1 MNVVEIVD
9 DVQDVVD
16 AVVEDGLV
24 REKVDLDD
32 CGCKRNIRFDVALD
46 VRDVVDVLEVDN
58 VEHDVFEERGML
70 CGTVVDIEDLEDNAE
85 VVNVAQHV
93 EDEVDNDVQDEIVAA
108 KLVENESQDRDV
120 KS

>member
-24 REKVDLDD
+24 REKADLDE
-32 CGCKRNIRFDVALD
+32 CGCRRNTRFDVELD
-46 VRDVVDVLEVDN
+46 VQNVVDVLEVDN

-70 CGTVVDIEDLEDNAE
+70 CGMVVNVEDLENNAE
-85 VVNVAQHV
+85 VV
-93 EDEVDNDVQDEIVAA
+93 DEVDDVQDEIVAA
-108 KLVENESQDRDV
+108 KLVEMRVRIEM
-120 KS
+120 